1 MSGIV
6 CGVGTPCTRTFISP
20 YQINPSTANCEDAV
34 NKGKAN
40 WLIEYQP
47 LTSTDKGGTYVWEYW
62 AINPDGTTYQ
72 VKDENGQY
80 VGGSINLTAPVRQIT
95 PPRFGVATG
104 IVEYKAGVRYQIRL
118 KGPGNCTFC
127 NNYAVAPPCPSK
139 TPTPSPSRT
148 PSKTVTP
155 SPTASP
161 SVSPSKTPSR
171 TPSSSASPS
180 RTPSSSPS
188 KTPSNSP
195 SKTPSKTPST
205 SPSSSPSKTPSRT
218 ISPTPSISITPTAT
232 PSITASI
239 TPSITASVSPSKTPS
254 RTNTPSPS
262 ITRTPSRSVSAT
274 PSSTASIT
282 PSITTSISTTP
293 STTPSIT
300 ASISVSST
308 VSRTPSRTVS
318 RTATPTPTITPSITR
333 SVSVSPSPS
342 KTPSKTPSVS
352 PSSNINRCNECLL
365 NVSYSGDRSN
375 NTCDTTHYY
384 IGSVSVA
391 ISVIDPSCLSGL
403 TYELTSTYSDG
414 TVITTQS
421 PTLIRQNIIGCPTCY
436 SYDVSNILST
446 PVKIPRSVNGIS
458 ITETTNVKVY
468 YRGVLCRTVTGSG
481 KVCLD
486 AGSCKCTEDIAAPSK
501 SVSRTPTITPT
512 ITPSITRS
520 ITASPTR
527 TVTRTI
533 TPTPSTS
540 ISITPSATISPTP
553 STSNGCVVT
562 TTDNIIFNLVCREGG
577 LYPTFNLNNV
587 ISANACSCGFSTR
600 FRWQSYEQLGSN
612 PLDLFNY
619 GGNTVCNLG
628 SYNQSAGRTNLCV
641 LPVGTVVTYTLV
653 WELENL
659 SLPVVGPT
667 AGTKTLT
674 YTVTQED
681 KNSCSNCPAPAS
693 PSATPSITPSSTPPN
708 IEGIPCGAFVKKSFD
723 NAYPGIFEVNV
734 GSQIGQ
740 STFSGI
746 SSYIPMRY
754 TITQGAT
761 TYDTGYRGHSDFN
774 YDGSS
779 RDLFVAGLRGKVD
792 PKLNQVYPIL
802 SPPNNSIA
810 PDGYPYVVDS
820 QLIEIPINKT
830 ETSSTVVVKTYAS
843 IDVPFSDES
852 IWIKLSCLDP
862 NVSPSSTP
870 SVTISPTPSLSSNF
884 IGNPPEGTIRCGES
898 TNLGDRP
905 NRETNYD
912 FFVGSSTGYFTAD
925 VTSLYIPTAFVISYN
940 GTIRSTSNFYGND
953 SYSYGGFNREYWKE
967 FMKGKTIPGTSTSY
981 PIDPPINGIAPDGYP
996 YVLSTEGTIIF
1007 NKQDTNSNTITV
1019 STFGNEGTLNYF
1031 DIKSYCLTDGISPSP
1046 SKTPS
1051 TTPSISISSTPS
1063 ITPSI
1068 SISPSPS
1075 ITPSITASISVSP
1088 SITPSITISPS
1099 PTMTPDA
1106 SASTTPS
1113 ITPTITITPSITPT
1127 ISISPTRTITPSRTV
1142 SPSPSISI
1150 SPSRTPSITPTPSPS
1165 QQVCDPYGTFI
1176 SYGACTGTC
1185 NVRYVT
1191 IADGFCSFETITEG
1205 GHSECTS
1212 GCCPTAGSIVG
1223 TITCTACQ
1231 QSTHLIANGSC
1242 GSTPSPFYDSFCTDN
1257 DLCCP
1262 GCGLAGCDGNFDCCD
1277 CYGDVCGTDNCGN
1290 SCGTCGGGTSCVSGQ
1305 CCEPYGTPLYT
1316 ECIGCETT
1324 RSYFADGSCG
1334 SDFSD
1339 YSTPGE
1345 CNSVE
1350 WCPCTPDCAGK
1361 SCGSD
1366 GCGGSC
1372 GDCIQGSQD
1381 CDFNT
1386 GQCIWINECDPPCTG
1401 ECEQCQGTVCATI
1414 C

>member
-1 MSGIV
+1 MINCPIGKTCQDGNVYGKVI
-6 CGVGTPCTRTFISP
+6 
-20 YQINPSTANCEDAV
+20 INPNCESSG
-34 NKGKAN
+34 KGKIVYCFKGFPGALYFWEWYVDGKQIKN
-40 WLIEYQP
+40 GSITTTSATAYNTCIEELDY
-47 LTSTDKGGTYVWEYW
+47 DKGK
-62 AINPDGTTYQ
+62 TYQ
-72 VKDENGQY
+72 MRMTRNQYTYNGVLY
-80 VGGSINLTAPVRQIT
+80 PSCVTCNETSY
-95 PPRFGVATG
+95 PP
-104 IVEYKAGVRYQIRL
+104 E
-118 KGPGNCTFC
+118 
-127 NNYAVAPPCPSK
+127 CPSK

-195 SKTPSKTPST
+195 SRTPSKTPST

-218 ISPTPSISITPTAT
+218 ISPTPSISITPTTT

-262 ITRTPSRSVSAT
+262 ITRTPSRSVSTT

-308 VSRTPSRTVS
+308 VSRTPSRTAS

-562 TTDNIIFNLVCREGG
+562 TTDNIIFNLACREGG

-641 LPVGTVVTYTLV
+641 LPAGTVVTYTLV

-667 AGTKTLT
+667 AGTKTIT

-681 KNSCSNCPAPAS
+681 KNSCSNCPVPAS
-693 PSATPSITPSSTPPN
+693 PSATPSITPSSTPPR
-708 IEGIPCGAFVKKSFD
+708 EQGIPCGSGQ
-723 NAYPGIFEVNV
+723 NNMLPSAYPGVIQVNT
-734 GSQIGQ
+734 GPG
-740 STFSGI
+740 TGI
-746 SSYIPMRY
+746 SKLYVKAGAVPDRFIIY
-754 TITQGAT
+754 QNGVIT
-761 TYDTGYRGHSDFN
+761 DTGYRGDQVA
-774 YDGSS
+774 YDYGGYN
-779 RDLFVAGLRGKVD
+779 RQLFTLGLHDKVD
-792 PKLNQVYPIL
+792 PVSNQKYPIL
-802 SPPNNSIA
+802 PPPDDTIA
-810 PDGYPYVVDS
+810 PDGYPYVFGTV
-820 QLIEIPINKT
+820 LILDVNKT
-830 ETSSTVVVKTYAS
+830 ETNSQVNVYYYSSIVNAGANNS
-843 IDVPFSDES
+843 IGIRLDCP
-852 IWIKLSCLDP
+852 DP

-940 GTIRSTSNFYGND
+940 GTIRSTSNFYGNA

-1031 DIKSYCLTDGISPSP
+1031 DIKSYCLIDGISPSP

-1165 QQVCDPYGTFI
+1165 QQVCDPYGTPI

-1191 IADGFCSFETITEG
+1191 IADGFCSFETTIEG

-1262 GCGLAGCDGNFDCCD
+1262 ECGLAGCDGSFNCCD

-1290 SCGTCGGGTSCVSGQ
+1290 SCGTCGGGTSCVGGQ

-1316 ECIGCETT
+1316 ECNGCETT
-1324 RSYFADGSCG
+1324 RSWFADGSCG
-1334 SDFSD
+1334 ASFIDVF
-1339 YSTPGE
+1339 TPGE
-1345 CNSVE
+1345 CTGAINGCCE
-1350 WCPCTPDCAGK
+1350 PDCAGK
-1361 SCGSD
+1361 SCGDD